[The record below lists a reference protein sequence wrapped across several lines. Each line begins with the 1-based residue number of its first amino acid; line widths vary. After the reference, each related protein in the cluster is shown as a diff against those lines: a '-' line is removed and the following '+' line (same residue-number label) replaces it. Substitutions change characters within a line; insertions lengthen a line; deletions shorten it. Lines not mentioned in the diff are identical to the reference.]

1 MAATPCFYLPL
12 DFFIYICSVFSNSS
26 MSTFEDRLQQFLD
39 MEELSQARFADTLGI
54 QRGGLSH
61 LLSGRNKPS
70 YDFIVK
76 LIASYPTLNSEW
88 LLTGK
93 GKPYKNQPD
102 EPERIQIRA
111 EEPSQD
117 FGELFS
123 CTEENSGQTT
133 DIQPE
138 IKEIHA
144 SEPSENPINHNRT
157 IERITIFYSDGTFE
171 ER

>member
-1 MAATPCFYLPL
+1 M
-12 DFFIYICSVFSNSS
+12 N
-26 MSTFEDRLQQFLD
+26 TFEERLQQFLD
-39 MEELSQARFADTLGI
+39 MEELSQAKFADTLGI

-93 GKPYKNQPD
+93 GKPYKNQTD
-102 EPERIQIRA
+102 EPVHKRESRESEEISLFSETIPEETPIRA
-111 EEPSQD
+111 EEPFPD
-117 FGELFS
+117 FGEMFS
-123 CTEENSGQTT
+123 CTEESGNQVT
-133 DIQPE
+133 DIQSDIEE
-138 IKEIHA
+138 IRT
-144 SEPSENPINHNRT
+144 SEPSENPINRNRV